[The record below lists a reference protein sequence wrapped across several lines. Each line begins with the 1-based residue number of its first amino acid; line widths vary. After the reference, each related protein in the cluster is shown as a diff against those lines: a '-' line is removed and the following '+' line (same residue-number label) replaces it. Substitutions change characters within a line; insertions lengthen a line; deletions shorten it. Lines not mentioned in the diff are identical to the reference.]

1 MFRSPRGRSRFIVR
15 ARKQAEISRSQSF
28 CYPAQIR
35 GMPPS
40 YCRSV
45 SRSLEPSLQSSLQLS
60 LTVLVRYRSGG
71 IVFSLGWSLPPFLR
85 LHSQAILLISYAL
98 LSYPHA
104 IPKFGSKTLRY
115 QNGPFTL
122 YGYKEPRSR
131 RLVQA
136 KERAHLVGRRAHYL
150 TPHCLAFLSVEASA
164 SGISLFT
171 RSYYGNPYWFFFLRL
186 LICLSSAGNRVR
198 FEE

>member
-104 IPKFGSKTLRY
+104 IPSLARKPYGTKTGLSPSM
-115 QNGPFTL
+115 GIKSHGHADL
-122 YGYKEPRSR
+122 CKPRN
-131 RLVQA
+131 
-136 KERAHLVGRRAHYL
+136 ER
-150 TPHCLAFLSVEASA
+150 T
-164 SGISLFT
+164 
-171 RSYYGNPYWFFFLRL
+171 
-186 LICLSSAGNRVR
+186 
-198 FEE
+198 